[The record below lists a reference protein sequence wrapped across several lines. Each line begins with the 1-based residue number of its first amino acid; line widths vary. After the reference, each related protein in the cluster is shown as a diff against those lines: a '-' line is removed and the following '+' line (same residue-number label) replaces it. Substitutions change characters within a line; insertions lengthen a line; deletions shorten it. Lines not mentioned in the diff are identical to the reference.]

1 MTTPCGERRAAR
13 GATAGPSGGEPWA
26 PTSVALTFSGPG
38 WTHLTHSRVGGSRR
52 VSRTLCMSQPRNR
65 YLLAADALLL
75 PTCAALAYTIRLE
88 SIALPYAAAAMLA
101 GYLVVAM
108 PVRLVLFRQFGLYAR
123 LWRYAGQSDLEFLTL
138 MAAAS
143 AAVGF
148 AVGELVLP
156 ALVRGGGRLP
166 LSVWA
171 LDALLG
177 AVAIA
182 VPRLVLRRAAR
193 LRARVGGRDARRALV
208 VGAGAAG
215 SMIVREMRE
224 HPQLGLVPVALVDD
238 DPAKQHRRLQ
248 GVPIV
253 GPLGDLA
260 TTAQHLAVDEI
271 VVAIP
276 AAPGAVVRRVLE
288 AAASVGIPTRT
299 VPGLYELLSGRKS
312 VSALRK
318 IEIEDLL
325 RRDPVNTDL
334 DRVRTLA
341 QGKTVLVT
349 GAGGSIG
356 SELCRQ
362 IARLRPERLVVVGR
376 GENSVFELLQE
387 LTATD
392 PQLRVEPVIADVRDR
407 ARLERVFQATR
418 PATVFH
424 AAAHK
429 HVPLMEQNVSE
440 AILNNVLGTKV
451 VAELAAR
458 YGAERFVLISSD
470 KAVRPSSVMGATKR
484 LAEGVV
490 QRVGEHSRCRFMSV
504 RFGNVLG
511 SRGSVIPTFL
521 RQIQQGGPITITHP
535 EMRRYFMTIPEAV
548 QLVLQAGAMG
558 DGGEVFVLD
567 MGEPV
572 RVLDLARD
580 LVRLSGLIE
589 GQDVEIRFT
598 GMRPGEKL
606 YEELFF
612 NHENAAP
619 TEHPKVLRARNA
631 LLTLSGDMSLD
642 QLVSLAAHDA
652 PSDDLRRGIKMLV
665 PEYTGAQP
673 AGPAP
678 IAPPSRP
685 ARELADSAVPL
696 PGLGAE
702 VASAGDEPELI
713 EASAAD
719 SAGGT
724 PAWRPAGVGPRPG
737 S

>member
-1 MTTPCGERRAAR
+1 MTQ
-13 GATAGPSGGEPWA
+13 
-26 PTSVALTFSGPG
+26 F
-38 WTHLTHSRVGGSRR
+38 
-52 VSRTLCMSQPRNR
+52 RNR
-65 YLLAADALLL
+65 HLFVFDALLL
-75 PTCAALAYTIRLE
+75 AATGGLSFVAYHGTTEMAPSLRSVLLVYVGLALPLRIAALWRL
-88 SIALPYAAAAMLA
+88 
-101 GYLVVAM
+101 
-108 PVRLVLFRQFGLYAR
+108 GLYAR
-123 LWRYAGQSDLEFLTL
+123 LWRYAGQADVELLG
-138 MAAAS
+138 MASAVS
-143 AAVGF
+143 AAVGI
-148 AVGELVLP
+148 AVGSLVLP
-156 ALVRGGGRLP
+156 FSVGAGWRVPIGV
-166 LSVWA
+166 LS

-177 AVAIA
+177 ALALAAPRVTMRRRPRRGWRSADAGFKRVLIA
-182 VPRLVLRRAAR
+182 
-193 LRARVGGRDARRALV
+193 
-208 VGAGAAG
+208 GAGEAG
-215 SMIVREMRE
+215 AVMVREMYA
-224 HPQLGLVPVALVDD
+224 HQQLGAVPVAFVDD
-238 DPAKQHRRLQ
+238 DPAKWNRRLH

-253 GPLGDLA
+253 GALDDIPEAVRRLS
-260 TTAQHLAVDEI
+260 VDEV
-271 VVAIP
+271 VVAMP
-276 AAPGAVVRRVLE
+276 AAPGAAVRRVLRATAE
-288 AAASVGIPTRT
+288 VGVPTRT

-312 VSALRK
+312 VSTLRS
-318 IEIEDLL
+318 IEIQDLL
-325 RRDPVNTDL
+325 RRNPVKTDL
-334 DRVRTLA
+334 AQVRELA
-341 QGKTVLVT
+341 GGKAVLVT

-362 IARLRPERLVVVGR
+362 LARLTPSRLIVVGR
-376 GENSVFELLQE
+376 GENSVFELMEE
-387 LTATD
+387 LRRSFPRLAVD
-392 PQLRVEPVIADVRDR
+392 PVIADVRDR
-407 ARLERVFQATR
+407 ARLERVFQQTR
-418 PATVFH
+418 PDTVFH

-451 VAELAAR
+451 VAELSAR

-548 QLVLQAGAMG
+548 QLVLQAGAIG
-558 DGGEVFVLD
+558 TGGEVFVLD

-580 LVRLSGLIE
+580 LVRLSGLVE

-598 GMRPGEKL
+598 GTRPGEKL

-631 LLTLSGDMSLD
+631 LLTLHGDMSLD
-642 QLVSLAAHDA
+642 QLISLAAHDA
-652 PSDDLRRGIKMLV
+652 PSDDLRRGIRMLV

-673 AGPAP
+673 ASPAP
-678 IAPPSRP
+678 GAIAPRVGRD
-685 ARELADSAVPL
+685 AADAVVPRSAVGVGGDP
-696 PGLGAE
+696 A
-702 VASAGDEPELI
+702 ADEPELV
-713 EASAAD
+713 EASAAE
-719 SAGGT
+719 SAGRSGRT
-724 PAWRPAGVGPRPG
+724 ATWHSADVSPRPE